1 MKPKLLLGYF
11 FLWLS
16 LHLNAQTQQKTD
28 SLHALLTQS
37 TVDTVKVKLLN
48 ELFMEYL
55 FVDVQRAKEIAT
67 EALSLSKAAK
77 FKAGQADALNR
88 MGIYAYVTGDYK
100 QALAYYDSALTLFKA
115 IENLSGQS
123 KTMNNI
129 AVIYDIQGKSDEA
142 LEIYK
147 QTTVLNNTLNDQSGM
162 GTASNN
168 IGNIFLYRGAYDS
181 AMLYFRKGL
190 EIRKEIQEKTT
201 LGDSYYN
208 IGYTY
213 HLQGNYEAA
222 IAHYFQSLEIYEA
235 QGLQWN
241 IATAYQGLATTFLD
255 YQKYDKA
262 REFTEKGLVIMESL
276 ADKRGIASA
285 YENLGT
291 LASHEGDADKALAYY
306 QQSLALKTGL
316 EDHRG
321 SISTYINM
329 GQVYNQQ
336 GDYSKAMDQ
345 YEKGLEISRQVND
358 MKQEAGIYIHQGN
371 LWLDIKKYQEAYRVF
386 KNAQSLAE
394 EIGSRVEQQ
403 NAVRG
408 LYEAAMKLGKY
419 EEAYDFNQQYITLK
433 DSLFNQKT
441 LQQLDELEAKYQ
453 NEKKEKE
460 IALLMV
466 EKELQQAEISQKS
479 TVINIIIIVFVLMLA
494 LGIVLF
500 RYHQQKTMTKAL
512 IAEKDAE
519 INRKKIEDLEK
530 NQKLLAMDAMIGG
543 QEEERKRIAKELH
556 DGLGGLLSTVQLHF
570 STTQQK
576 VGPTTQ
582 EVNGLHKAAHLL
594 DEACSEVRRIAH
606 NMMPGALM
614 KLGLIPALQDICDAM
629 SQAGIPTELQ
639 VFHMEDRLNEQVEIS
654 VYRIIQESLN
664 NIRKH
669 AQAREV
675 IIQLS
680 QADNMLSITVEDD
693 GKGFHVNQARA
704 KGGIGLRSIESRVK
718 YLNGTLDI
726 DSETGEGTTVNI
738 EVPLKKVVQV

>member
-1 MKPKLLLGYF
+1 MKPKLSLGYF
-11 FLWLS
+11 FLLLS
-16 LHLNAQTQQKTD
+16 LQLLAQNQQKTD
-28 SLHALLTQS
+28 SLHVLLKQS
-37 TVDTVKVKLLN
+37 TADTTKVKLLN

-55 FVDVQRAKEIAT
+55 FVDTQRAKEIAA

-77 FKAGQADALNR
+77 FKTGQADALNR
-88 MGIYAYVTGDYK
+88 MGIYAYITGDYK
-100 QALAYYDSALTLFKA
+100 QALAYYDSALTLFKVT
-115 IENLSGQS
+115 ENLLGQS
-123 KTMNNI
+123 KTLNNI

-142 LEIYK
+142 MGIYK
-147 QTTVLNNTLNDQSGM
+147 QTTVLNKALNDQSGI

-168 IGNIFLYRGAYDS
+168 IGNIFLYQGAYDS

-190 EIRKEIQEKTT
+190 EIRKRIQEKTT

-222 IAHYFQSLEIYEA
+222 IAHYFQSLEIYEV

-262 REFTEKGLVIMESL
+262 REFTEKGLAIMESL
-276 ADKRGIASA
+276 ADKQGIANA

-291 LASHEGDADKALAYY
+291 LTSYEGDADKALAYY
-306 QQSLALKTGL
+306 QQSLTLKTELGFL
-316 EDHRG
+316 QG

-329 GQVYNQQ
+329 GQVYRQQ
-336 GDYSKAMDQ
+336 GDYSKAMEQ
-345 YEKGLEISRQVND
+345 YKKGLAIARKVGDLKS
-358 MKQEAGIYIHQGN
+358 EASIFLQQGSV
-371 LWLDIKKYQEAYRVF
+371 WLNMEKYGEAYGDFDR
-386 KNAQSLAE
+386 ARQLAD
-394 EIGSRVEQQ
+394 EIGSKVELQQ
-403 NAVRG
+403 AVKG
-408 LYEAAMKLGKY
+408 LYETAMKLGKY

-441 LQQLDELEAKYQ
+441 LQQLNELEAKYQ

-576 VGPTTQ
+576 VGPIR
-582 EVNGLHKAAHLL
+582 ESNGLHKAAHLL

-639 VFHMEDRLNEQVEIS
+639 VFHVEERLHEQVEIS

-669 AQAREV
+669 ARAREV

-680 QADNMLSITVEDD
+680 QSDNMLSITVEDD
-693 GKGFHVNQARA
+693 GQGFNVNQARA

-726 DSETGEGTTVNI
+726 DSKTGEGTTVNI
-738 EVPLKKVVQV
+738 EVPLKKVVKV